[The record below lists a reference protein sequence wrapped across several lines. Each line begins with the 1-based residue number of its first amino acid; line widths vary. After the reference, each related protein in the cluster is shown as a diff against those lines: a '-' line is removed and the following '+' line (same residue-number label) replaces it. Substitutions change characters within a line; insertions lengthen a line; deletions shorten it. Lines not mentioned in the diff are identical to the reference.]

1 MMRNGSVAQPLEEW
15 IREAHPR
22 ANASNIQ
29 KILHQCGATGLD
41 PRSGDVHLIQRGPN
55 LTIQVGIDG
64 LRKIA
69 AKTNELDGVTEEWCA
84 ADGVWV
90 EAWLATS
97 PPAAARVT
105 VYRKGCS
112 HPFVA
117 IAKWEEYAQTT
128 GLWSKMPSLMIAKVA
143 EARALRRGF
152 PGELGGLYGDEEMD
166 QAHGESPVRVRET
179 ADTRS
184 GPADMDATY
193 VTWKARLTEIARTLG
208 RDALIAAIED
218 DKESKEPE
226 RVALVDRLRE
236 DREGWEALVGAAA
249 EKTI

>member
-1 MMRNGSVAQPLEEW
+1 MMRNGSVTQSLEDW

-22 ANASNIQ
+22 AHSSNIQ

-41 PRSGDVHLIQRGPN
+41 PRSGDVHLIQRGHA

-84 ADGVWV
+84 SDGVWLEV
-90 EAWLATS
+90 WLAKG
-97 PPAAARVT
+97 PPSAARVT

-117 IAKWEEYAQTT
+117 IARWEEYAQTS
-128 GLWSKMPSLMIAKVA
+128 GLWPKMPSLMIAKVA

-166 QAHGESPVRVRET
+166 QAQGGDSPAVALEGPDASMET
-179 ADTRS
+179 Y
-184 GPADMDATY
+184 GP
-193 VTWKARLTEIARTLG
+193 WKVRLTEIATRLG
-208 RDALIAAIED
+208 KDALLAAID
-218 DKESKEPE
+218 DEKQSSDSE
-226 RVALVDRLRE
+226 RVALVDRLRQ
-236 DREGWEALVGAAA
+236 DRDGWKALLDAAA
-249 EKTI
+249 TKAV